1 LRLIIFANGWLDQPF
16 EVRQDDVVIAADGGT
31 HHALAQGI
39 VPSVVIGDLD
49 SVTPDEIQQL
59 NAGGAKILKYPHRK
73 DYTDLELAL
82 QYAREQPAD
91 EVVIVAALGARWDQT
106 MANLL
111 LPATQP
117 DLRIMLMDGSQE
129 IHYLVGGETLE
140 VRGFPGDTVSLI
152 ALSEE
157 ASGIV
162 TEALEYPL
170 QSETLYLGSTRGVSN
185 VMQGERA
192 RVHLGAGRLMCTVI
206 HHPAAGSKQDA
217 G

>member
-1 LRLIIFANGWLDQPF
+1 LIIFANGWLDRPF
-16 EVRQDDVVIAADGGT
+16 DILPGDVVIAADGGT

-39 VPSVVIGDLD
+39 IPSVVIGDLD
-49 SVTPDEIQQL
+49 SVTPDEIEQL

-91 EVVIVAALGARWDQT
+91 AVVIVAALGARWDQT

-129 IHYLVGGETLE
+129 IHYLLGGETLE
-140 VRGFPGDTVSLI
+140 VRGLPGDTVSLI
-152 ALSEE
+152 ALSDQAE
-157 ASGIV
+157 GVV

-170 QSETLYLGSTRGVSN
+170 QSETLFLGSTRGISN
-185 VMQGERA
+185 VMLGERA
-192 RVHLGAGRLMCTVI
+192 RVSLDNGRLMCTVI
-206 HHPAAGSKQDA
+206 HQPLASAQD
-217 G
+217 